1 MSITSDYRFSK
12 KIVAGIDIGNS
23 TTEAV
28 ILDKTTEKPGY
39 LASAMK
45 PTTGVKGTLRNVE
58 GCITALDEALSA
70 AGLSR
75 TDLNSIR
82 INQAA
87 PVISDLS
94 MDTVSETVVIGSAMI
109 GHNPDTP
116 GGEGLAMGLTTPIR
130 ELAGKSENRIAVI
143 DDCPYYEAAP
153 ILNRAFESGI
163 KVVGAIV
170 RKDDGVLIANRLT
183 RKIPIVDEVKGIDQI
198 EMNVPAAVEVAKNGE
213 SIKTLS
219 NPYGIAGLFGLDAQQ
234 TKDSIPVARSLT
246 GCRSGVVIRAQGAQV
261 KSRRIRAGMLRMTGG
276 NKTVELDV
284 NRGADAIMAALEQ
297 AGSLADAAGEE
308 GTNVGGLVSSIKE
321 SMAKLTDQPVQDMKI
336 SDLLAADTFAAVKVG
351 GALAD
356 EYAMENVV
364 MLAAMV
370 QTSRLHMN
378 RIAQELQSKTGV
390 SVTVSGKEAEMALKG
405 ALTTPGCETPLAILD
420 LGGGSTDAALIDE
433 NGRVVSIHHAG
444 AGEMVTRMI
453 NLELNLNDRDTAELI
468 KKFPLAKVEGLLYLR
483 FEDSSVKFVSEPLPP
498 QYFSRVVV
506 VTDEG
511 LVPIRSDK
519 KLTIDKIAS
528 VRRQAKKKVF
538 LTNAQ
543 RALKAVAPD
552 GEIRR
557 IGSVVLVGGSS
568 QDFEIADILSEYLS
582 AYRIAAGRANLLGFL
597 PPHSAVA
604 LGLALSD

>member
-1 MSITSDYRFSK
+1 MAFPS

-23 TTEAV
+23 TTEA
-28 ILDKTTEKPGY
+28 ILLDKGAEKPVF
-39 LASAMK
+39 LSSSMTA
-45 PTTGVKGTLRNVE
+45 TTGVKGTLKNVE
-58 GCITALDEALSA
+58 GCVTALKEAISS
-70 AGLSR
+70 AGL
-75 TDLNSIR
+75 TAHDITEIR

-87 PVISDLS
+87 PVISNLS

-116 GGEGLAMGLTTPIR
+116 GGEGLALGLTVPID
-130 ELAGKSENRIAVI
+130 ELAGHTENIVAII
-143 DDCPYYEAAP
+143 DDCPYYKAAS
-153 ILNRAFESGI
+153 ILNKAFEDGI

-170 RKDDGVLIANRLT
+170 RSDDGVLIANRLT
-183 RKIPIVDEVKGIDQI
+183 RIIPIVDEVKGISKV
-198 EMNVPAAVEVAKNGE
+198 EKNVLAAVEVAGNGE

-219 NPYGIAGLFGLDAQQ
+219 NPYGIAGLFHLTPQE

-261 KSRRIRAGMLRMTGG
+261 NSRKIPAGTIRLIGDR
-276 NKTVELDV
+276 KTEEINV
-284 NRGADAIMAALEQ
+284 NDGADAIMAALERI
-297 AGSLADAAGEE
+297 GTLTDATGEE
-308 GTNVGGLVSSIKE
+308 GTNVGGLLSSIKQT
-321 SMAKLTDQPVQDMKI
+321 MADLTEQQVEDMRI
-336 SDLLAADTFAAVKVG
+336 SGILAADTFAATKVE
-351 GALAD
+351 GALAG
-356 EYAMENVV
+356 EHTMENVV

-370 QTSRLHMN
+370 KTSQLHMN
-378 RIAQELQSKTGV
+378 RIAKELESRMEIPV
-390 SVTVSGKEAEMALKG
+390 VVSGREAEMALKG
-405 ALTTPGCETPLAILD
+405 ALTTPGSQTPLAILD
-420 LGGGSTDAALIDE
+420 LGGGSTDAALIDSQ
-433 NGRVVSIHHAG
+433 GHVTSIHHAG
-444 AGEMVTRMI
+444 AGEMVTRII

-498 QYFSRVVV
+498 QFYSRIVV
-506 VTDEG
+506 VTDQG

-519 KLTIDKIAS
+519 KLTIDKIAN
-528 VRRQAKKKVF
+528 VRRMAKKKVF
-538 LTNAQ
+538 LANAQ

-568 QDFEIADILSEYLS
+568 LDFEIPDILSEYLNN
-582 AYRIAAGRANLLGFL
+582 YRIAAGRANLLGFL